1 RRPAPP
7 PGWYL
12 PDLARRRG
20 ELDSFDVVEGLVLA
34 DGPRVEVLNGVSLH
48 GGLVVSWPQ
57 AAALTAKGVVNDLI
71 EHWRAWGLPDYAQF
85 DNDTL
90 FHGPSRY
97 ADTVGRG
104 IRLCLSLGGV
114 PGFVP
119 PRETGFKAAI
129 EGYNGWWQAKVGSR
143 FHHADLE
150 QLQGRSNRFVDAYR
164 RRRAA
169 RIEAAP
175 GRRTFPVAWR
185 LNLQAPLC
193 GRLVYLRRTDG
204 RGRADVL
211 GHSFAVSPQWP
222 GRLVRAEVDLS
233 RGRIRFYA
241 LRRRAPTD
249 QPLLAEVAYQLPQ
262 RRFQEGPGCTVTC
275 HHATVCLTGMYCHLP
290 DDAITGIPTGV
301 IQGSINIYN
310 GYVISG
316 RQVGQFVRITDITDG
331 TSNTLLVGEWTPT
344 QAASGEL
351 IYNAT
356 AWLPAF
362 DVSGGY
368 ARGVCLDIGPAYFGP
383 PIPPSLNGPG
393 YGSFHPG
400 GANFLFA
407 DGSVHLLSY
416 SLTQQLPDGSK
427 SIIEA
432 LATYAGGEVVD
443 GSNY

>member
-1 RRPAPP
+1 MVAAVRRGLPLRAVARQFRVPLATVQHWVRRAAGRRLDRVDWNDRPRIPRHTHRTPTAVEDLVLDLRRQLRDHSDLGLVGAEAIREELQRRGVTPLPSVRTIGRILVRRGVLDARRRVRRPAPP

-71 EHWRAWGLPDYAQF
+71 EHWRAWGLPAYAQF

-97 ADTVGRG
+97 ADTVGRV
-104 IRLCLSLGGV
+104 IRLCLSLGVV
-114 PGFVP
+114 PVFVP
-119 PRETGFKAAI
+119 PRETGFQAAI
-129 EGYNGWWQAKVGSR
+129 EGYNGWWQAKVWSR

-150 QLQGRSNRFVDAYR
+150 QLQGRSNRFVEAYR

-169 RIEAAP
+169 RIESAP
-175 GRRTFPVAWR
+175 GRRAFPVAWR

-249 QPLLAEVAYQLPQ
+249 QPLLAEVAYQPPP
-262 RRFQEGPGCTVTC
+262 RRFQE
-275 HHATVCLTGMYCHLP
+275 
-290 DDAITGIPTGV
+290 
-301 IQGSINIYN
+301 
-310 GYVISG
+310 
-316 RQVGQFVRITDITDG
+316 
-331 TSNTLLVGEWTPT
+331 
-344 QAASGEL
+344 
-351 IYNAT
+351 
-356 AWLPAF
+356 
-362 DVSGGY
+362 
-368 ARGVCLDIGPAYFGP
+368 
-383 PIPPSLNGPG
+383 
-393 YGSFHPG
+393 
-400 GANFLFA
+400 
-407 DGSVHLLSY
+407 
-416 SLTQQLPDGSK
+416 
-427 SIIEA
+427 
-432 LATYAGGEVVD
+432 
-443 GSNY
+443 